1 MQARPRGLIELAR
14 SPGGTKLVRYS
25 LVSVVSVIVSLTVFA
40 FTRGV
45 LNLWTP
51 VICNVVACAVST
63 VPSYELNRR
72 WAWGRTGQSHFWKE
86 VAPFWALA
94 FLGLAFSTWAVD
106 IVHGLERDLTSSHGL
121 ATLLE
126 MTANLGA
133 FGVLWIA
140 KFFIFNKILFVHRL
154 EELPEALDGRTG
166 VPV

>member
-1 MQARPRGLIELAR
+1 MEASPRGLIRMAR
-14 SPGGTKLVRYS
+14 SPEGTKLVRYS
-25 LVSVVSVIVSLTVFA
+25 LVSVVSVIVSLIVYA

-72 WAWGRTGQSHFWKE
+72 WAWGKTDQSHFWKE

-94 FLGLAFSTWAVD
+94 FVGLAFSTLAVGV
-106 IVHGLERDLTSSHGL
+106 VHGHEHDLTSSHRV
-121 ATLLE
+121 ATILE
-126 MTANLGA
+126 MGANLGA
-133 FGVLWIA
+133 FGALWIA
-140 KFFIFNKILFVHRL
+140 KFFIFNKLLFVHRMD
-154 EELPEALDGRTG
+154 ELPEVLDGRTG